1 MGFLKSLFTGKV
13 ETQQEQQENDA
24 QRKFDILKFDGV
36 KALKYH
42 DMVQAERCLVAALEI
57 KDDLEVRD
65 YLSQVFIQ
73 SAQFDE
79 AMKELE
85 VLLRAEPTNQDLL
98 MRMVQV
104 AFLKEDYEQMAQLCQ
119 QAIDMEGSSP
129 TFKYMFARAKQGL
142 GLNAEALEWLDKT
155 IAENERI
162 MDAHLLRG
170 DLLLEMNRNDEAE
183 EETKWLLERFPD
195 NEDVLMLVV
204 HVQQA
209 QGQLAEAIATCGQ
222 VVDLNP
228 FNIQAYQARAAL
240 REKTGDAAG
249 AAEDLR
255 LAAEMAPEGTSE
267 DIEQQVNQ
275 AYRNTN
281 PFGM

>member
-1 MGFLKSLFTGKV
+1 MCSTWQTLNTRLRSPSGFPRFFGADEDTGK
-13 ETQQEQQENDA
+13 
-24 QRKFDILKFDGV
+24 
-36 KALKYH
+36 
-42 DMVQAERCLVAALEI
+42 AER
-57 KDDLEVRD
+57 
-65 YLSQVFIQ
+65 
-73 SAQFDE
+73 
-79 AMKELE
+79 
-85 VLLRAEPTNQDLL
+85 LR
-98 MRMVQV
+98 
-104 AFLKEDYEQMAQLCQ
+104 C
-119 QAIDMEGSSP
+119 
-129 TFKYMFARAKQGL
+129 
-142 GLNAEALEWLDKT
+142 
-155 IAENERI
+155 EN
-162 MDAHLLRG
+162 
-170 DLLLEMNRNDEAE
+170 
-183 EETKWLLERFPD
+183 
-195 NEDVLMLVV
+195 

-255 LAAEMAPEGTSE
+255 LAADMAPEGTSE